1 MKKTLAIVLA
11 LSMALALVA
20 CGGSTSSSTAAS
32 TATSGA
38 ASTPAASGEKTE
50 ITLATGST
58 SANYYAIGGVMSTV
72 LNDKLSLS
80 NITVTSTGASKAN
93 VQLLQDGEA
102 NMCIVQNDV
111 SYYAY
116 TGTDLFE
123 AEGSYTDWSALCAM
137 YDETVQI
144 FTLNP
149 DIKTFTDLKGKTV
162 SVGAAGS
169 GDNFAA
175 GQIFAEYGMT
185 FDDVNAVYQSYSDS
199 AEGMKDGKI
208 DAAFC
213 VSGAPT
219 TALVDL
225 AATAGK
231 PLNII
236 TIEPEHIQ
244 GLMEDYSF
252 YTETT
257 IPAGTYDGLDT
268 DVTTVSVRA
277 MLACRN
283 DVPEDVVYELM
294 TAMFDNLDDLKAG
307 HAKFENLSLESA
319 TQGVSLPY
327 HPGAVKFFEENG
339 ITVE

>member
-32 TATSGA
+32 TAASGA

-123 AEGSYTDWSALCAM
+123 AEGSYTDWSALFAM

-283 DVPEDVVYELM
+283 DVSEDVVYELM

>member
-32 TATSGA
+32 TAASGA

-123 AEGSYTDWSALCAM
+123 AEGSYTDWSALFAM